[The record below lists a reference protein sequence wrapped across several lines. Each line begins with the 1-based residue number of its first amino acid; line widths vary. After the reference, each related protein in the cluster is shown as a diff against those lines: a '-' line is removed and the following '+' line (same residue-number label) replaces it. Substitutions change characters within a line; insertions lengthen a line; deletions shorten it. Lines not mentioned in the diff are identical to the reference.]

1 MEKSRLVFKENSSLI
16 PVKMGDSRVRS
27 SVKVG
32 DRVFTRVG
40 NDLVCFKESGGRYM
54 KTKTFDNVFKSPDVG
69 KYFPWT
75 VIESGNKQT
84 VLVVREKEGLSLYKI
99 EKSGVTNIKIQ
110 KSDSLIGDFDENDLN
125 EMKYVQS
132 KSSEGSMLVVS
143 LEEENVMFECI
154 DKDLRSIKIVD
165 YTGTGE
171 VFAEFNDSQYDFFA
185 IRKKKGFVGLQLK
198 SDKIKEEVIA
208 KKFRDMIPESPKKV
222 FVVQIN
228 ASKFYLFA
236 SNLGLYVYKFS
247 GDVLDLLCFDQN
259 FSTEKG
265 WTDAHWN
272 AVQVVKDN
280 GKAFLIFTGPNGIAA
295 YGVSENCASE
305 VPFESSIPLDMKHGA
320 VLGATLKRDQLTLL
334 VNNGTVIDS
343 VVVAIEKVPAR
354 VVPKQQEIKPPN
366 YASMVTLDRSI
377 QQRVLQ
383 QPITKRSLWLG
394 ETLDTS
400 SIATGVDRTTGRLS
414 FQLPIIDLRAKFGVP
429 IRHSF
434 YYDQPDVDPEAVGVL
449 GVGHWTRSVDF
460 IYVDRKDGVFEE
472 DFEYFLVSDKTKV
485 RLEWVRSG
493 DRREHF
499 AFNGTEV
506 VYHKDRGEAGR
517 WEIKLRDVTCT
528 YGEDERAVRWT
539 LGWPNW
545 NGKGSDRDS
554 VVRRPLE
561 WYLSKTSMN
570 KGGSE
575 VRYSYESDM
584 VVVKGLVSYTKA
596 IVLKQIEDTSEDVKV
611 EFNFRKVVSGVKS
624 DNDNLS
630 TNFEDSFQLSGFN
643 VETAKYFQN
652 ITIKYNQDQTLKEIV
667 DKGKAILKLEYAN
680 YKITNIV
687 MPSGETHAY
696 NYKEISI
703 KSQQVE
709 KRFSDG
715 SFVYSG
721 PTYTL
726 VANINHNKT
735 INIQALDIN
744 ASDDLARNVLV
755 DPINLKENIK
765 SLNVL
770 TQSQYFVV
778 IARSESTTAVVP
790 HVKHKES
797 WKQHKEQSYHKLV
810 DFVAYDGYW
819 MLVHRGKDQKF
830 KLSIFELNSSLTD
843 FKRVEQELKAKDHLG
858 VTFISRGIVYFS
870 DSGIFMH
877 RFSAKENTFVE
888 RTLKS
893 GDFTAKTISLVEKFN
908 ILSYPRETKESL
920 QKYKDDLL
928 DSLIRGGI
936 AMVNNFL
943 TVRELSLNNGKFE
956 TFLHTFILQDVYTLV
971 EDQSKEHKLIGLDLN
986 SWTLNLKVNL
996 QGYDNTEHHYGF
1008 KFVNNKNKWELS
1020 IDKHDAYVTDKKEYN
1035 PYVLGYLKLPI
1046 DFEQFQLFRA
1056 GDEVVYGTKK
1066 ISFDGRQIQ
1075 LKDVDKSDITL
1086 EKINLKITKAIHLT
1100 KESKNANIKL
1110 KGPKFTKNLDITR
1123 LDHVLFKLPFYLA
1136 YKKGDKYKVL
1146 TLRNTGS
1153 ELGNALDIQGSVL
1166 KQSTGRL
1173 LITRQVDNSK
1183 NETVIIPLRA
1193 LDQHSHF
1200 KTSVIVAEQQGP
1212 SKNKYEFDTNS
1223 AVILGSSVAFKVVK
1237 MYPGVDYGYF
1247 EQTTNFVDQTRTV
1260 RVFDAENKIVAENY
1274 KGEQEKRD
1282 KAPRLNECCVL
1293 FDKFGINPIV
1303 DFYPY
1308 KLDSQQVDFIG
1319 FEKYENLKRNHW
1331 NINESKVIRGN
1342 FAGTG
1347 NSYYK
1352 LKSSDTLEGSY
1363 VVPNLKQPFVVSS
1376 WIRVDKGLSVGS
1388 ETDTLTVRVHQRSF
1402 KGVIKD
1408 QINEWFYVEA
1418 LLNQEATPQGSQSVK
1433 VTFSSTNFEF
1443 LDIDH
1448 VRFSP
1453 LDFNFEATVYD
1464 ETSAK
1469 PIGFLRNN
1477 GRAAQVLYDYLGR
1490 KIGEIDENGN
1500 VVKLLTY
1507 SKLFGIGKLQVQ
1519 SMVQIYPSMGFL
1531 EAMSPYTLRQIW
1543 EIDNGLKFSSKRVV
1557 FNNPSKMK
1565 LKKLL
1570 TDCSSAGIRFMFQNN
1585 NHKSLKITFGVGDAP
1600 VVIQEIQGEAVI
1612 LRYSKFYSVWIN
1624 GNLIK
1629 DHKLQWTGSKQLSIE
1644 GSNDVELRDLIV
1656 MKDFD
1661 LLVEYS
1667 DTKGHPLQQ
1676 ISVEDSN
1683 NLLIRGFSY
1692 DSLGRKTVESVWS
1705 RIVINAL
1712 SNQVLHYR
1720 SNFIIDSNGVVSGSL
1735 VTSTAS
1741 EYQQYPF
1748 TTTQYLKCPLEIR
1761 TKVGFPG
1768 KENNI
1773 NSKRAISF
1781 SKSSNSNF
1789 LQLLFPPSN
1798 GFRYE
1803 VKHLPNGA
1811 INTIVMDNRD
1821 LKVAEYVAVPGYDH
1835 ILTTYGYDE
1844 AGNLEEVL
1852 PPNFHQHARTL
1863 QATEDLQTFLR
1874 KHESTRSKWRVLK
1887 RYNADLQITS
1897 KETPDAGKYEFLHN
1911 ERKQLRFLV
1920 HYDVKSTVDRV
1931 FYYKYTTSG
1940 EVFEFGILDTY
1951 KPTQELR
1958 QNSNKDDY
1966 PITSQNYIQFDYGET
1981 EPRSYLRGRK
1991 QTTLKVDPNGKT
2003 TETVFYG
2010 GDGEVLGRSYLHPT
2024 ETNQTLDVVFGYE
2037 RGNVNEVGYPVQFKG
2052 TKLVISYT
2060 HNLKGQ
2066 VVAIGTPTDPMHFAK
2081 IEHTP
2086 RGKVQKV
2093 VYLPRS
2099 EKDKFEQVYGY
2110 DPAGNMIKIDSSYLT
2125 ETLDYAKGS
2134 GYNRDNEGDGSILR
2148 TTFKA
2153 KWHSKGNQNL
2163 LRMTTDDLVE
2173 SDSRILKATECFK
2186 KLKELGYIDDNFKA
2200 IRTLNTEDPRSE
2212 CLKGRLL
2219 KKISALL
2226 LKKGYPRKYGHAY
2239 DYGSHG
2245 EMTVAR
2251 YFTNEEDPSTRIQIS
2266 TVGSIANPSPGDV
2279 QSFDIDPNGNHKKF
2293 YTGYQRFELQYQPF
2307 TNKIESVKQ
2316 DTSNAMNIRY
2326 NSVGNIIQADHKNI
2340 ISIEYDHLVDRA
2352 SRITLKDGTTVQL
2365 GYDIRGERN
2374 VKKVVTASGK
2384 RTETYYI
2391 RDDKGR
2397 CLVDIKV
2404 VHLTRNAKP
2413 MFTLTSYVY
2422 GPLGLVGFIRNDA
2435 YYSVISDHEG
2445 STRLVVKNG
2454 EVVAAYDYLP
2464 YGQRL
2469 RFYNT
2474 DPDGHVAYQYTGQEF
2489 DEETGLYNYHA
2500 RLYDPELGRFYQTD
2514 PQDQYPSPYKYA
2526 GNSPVMMVD
2535 PDGEF
2540 ALMIA
2545 CIVFAIVGSYLG
2557 AASVNQ
2563 SWNPLAWNWKSGHT
2577 YLGMF
2582 SGAVAG
2588 AVLPIGGVAS
2598 FGYFSALGGA
2608 TFASFATASVALAG
2622 AYLGMAGAANDWN
2635 PAQWDFTSPALYSG
2649 MLSGIS
2655 VAVNIPSGSVGIA
2668 RTLTSYTGKAQYGY
2682 MAFVIGGS
2690 IGFGY
2695 LAGSFANNMTFNPMK
2710 WQWNARTIVA
2720 LMEGGSTILMGTSA
2734 TMKHGPRKQ
2743 FFELAPPTRPQPA
2756 FRRMPEIYEHFHK
2769 AVLDDKALW
2778 VFKQA
2783 KQSAK
2788 EIMKHREPLGHY
2800 VRGPPG
2806 VTLVQIAE
2814 FVSPARQLAGNVLS
2828 ISYMVKEYSEYQKMF
2843 NDLGTASPKVR
2854 SKRSDENAT
2863 SGCSRASFSNR
2874 MLSYLSS
2881 LWNFNDSNK
2890 RQTSDNI
2897 HSVAFTHSEQRQ
2909 PHSLKTFSFQNCV
2922 PTNSDISSYTC
2933 YQSTAKV
2940 EVFPKE
2946 PTGPRAPHSVVPMDG
2961 CAPFHWYG
2969 RPAIGCEGQDFA
2981 FIYTP
2986 YETPKWFSFL
2996 DGWLLLVRVG
3006 VQIVGDLKLR
3016 GCDAERKVSCSEFEL
3031 AEYGKQLSRID
3042 DILKRNGEVE
3052 FDWAKKQLDEMRED
3066 LKQYLSGEKISA
3078 YVKMIFEEKIEAL
3091 KEDILDQIANGF
3103 EFLRKC

>member
-1 MEKSRLVFKENSSLI
+1 MEKSRLVFKENTSLI
-16 PVKMGDSRVRS
+16 PVKM
-27 SVKVG
+27 
-32 DRVFTRVG
+32 
-40 NDLVCFKESGGRYM
+40 
-54 KTKTFDNVFKSPDVG
+54 
-69 KYFPWT
+69 
-75 VIESGNKQT
+75 
-84 VLVVREKEGLSLYKI
+84 
-99 EKSGVTNIKIQ
+99 
-110 KSDSLIGDFDENDLN
+110 
-125 EMKYVQS
+125 
-132 KSSEGSMLVVS
+132 
-143 LEEENVMFECI
+143 
-154 DKDLRSIKIVD
+154 
-165 YTGTGE
+165 
-171 VFAEFNDSQYDFFA
+171 
-185 IRKKKGFVGLQLK
+185 
-198 SDKIKEEVIA
+198 
-208 KKFRDMIPESPKKV
+208 
-222 FVVQIN
+222 
-228 ASKFYLFA
+228 
-236 SNLGLYVYKFS
+236 
-247 GDVLDLLCFDQN
+247 
-259 FSTEKG
+259 G

-295 YGVSENCASE
+295 YAVSENCASE
-305 VPFESSIPLDMKHGA
+305 EPFESSIPLDMKHGA

-400 SIATGVDRTTGRLS
+400 SIATGVDRTTGRLN

-506 VYHKDRGEAGR
+506 VYHKDRGDAGQ

-584 VVVKGLVSYTKA
+584 VVVTGLVSYTKA

-611 EFNFRKVVSGVKS
+611 EFKFRK
-624 DNDNLS
+624 
-630 TNFEDSFQLSGFN
+630 
-643 VETAKYFQN
+643 
-652 ITIKYNQDQTLKEIV
+652 
-667 DKGKAILKLEYAN
+667 
-680 YKITNIV
+680 
-687 MPSGETHAY
+687 
-696 NYKEISI
+696 
-703 KSQQVE
+703 
-709 KRFSDG
+709 
-715 SFVYSG
+715 
-721 PTYTL
+721 
-726 VANINHNKT
+726 
-735 INIQALDIN
+735 
-744 ASDDLARNVLV
+744 
-755 DPINLKENIK
+755 
-765 SLNVL
+765 
-770 TQSQYFVV
+770 
-778 IARSESTTAVVP
+778 
-790 HVKHKES
+790 
-797 WKQHKEQSYHKLV
+797 
-810 DFVAYDGYW
+810 
-819 MLVHRGKDQKF
+819 
-830 KLSIFELNSSLTD
+830 
-843 FKRVEQELKAKDHLG
+843 
-858 VTFISRGIVYFS
+858 
-870 DSGIFMH
+870 
-877 RFSAKENTFVE
+877 
-888 RTLKS
+888 
-893 GDFTAKTISLVEKFN
+893 
-908 ILSYPRETKESL
+908 
-920 QKYKDDLL
+920 
-928 DSLIRGGI
+928 
-936 AMVNNFL
+936 
-943 TVRELSLNNGKFE
+943 
-956 TFLHTFILQDVYTLV
+956 
-971 EDQSKEHKLIGLDLN
+971 
-986 SWTLNLKVNL
+986 
-996 QGYDNTEHHYGF
+996 
-1008 KFVNNKNKWELS
+1008 
-1020 IDKHDAYVTDKKEYN
+1020 
-1035 PYVLGYLKLPI
+1035 
-1046 DFEQFQLFRA
+1046 
-1056 GDEVVYGTKK
+1056 
-1066 ISFDGRQIQ
+1066 
-1075 LKDVDKSDITL
+1075 
-1086 EKINLKITKAIHLT
+1086 
-1100 KESKNANIKL
+1100 
-1110 KGPKFTKNLDITR
+1110 
-1123 LDHVLFKLPFYLA
+1123 
-1136 YKKGDKYKVL
+1136 
-1146 TLRNTGS
+1146 
-1153 ELGNALDIQGSVL
+1153 
-1166 KQSTGRL
+1166 
-1173 LITRQVDNSK
+1173 
-1183 NETVIIPLRA
+1183 
-1193 LDQHSHF
+1193 
-1200 KTSVIVAEQQGP
+1200 
-1212 SKNKYEFDTNS
+1212 
-1223 AVILGSSVAFKVVK
+1223 
-1237 MYPGVDYGYF
+1237 
-1247 EQTTNFVDQTRTV
+1247 
-1260 RVFDAENKIVAENY
+1260 
-1274 KGEQEKRD
+1274 
-1282 KAPRLNECCVL
+1282 
-1293 FDKFGINPIV
+1293 
-1303 DFYPY
+1303 
-1308 KLDSQQVDFIG
+1308 
-1319 FEKYENLKRNHW
+1319 
-1331 NINESKVIRGN
+1331 
-1342 FAGTG
+1342 
-1347 NSYYK
+1347 
-1352 LKSSDTLEGSY
+1352 
-1363 VVPNLKQPFVVSS
+1363 
-1376 WIRVDKGLSVGS
+1376 
-1388 ETDTLTVRVHQRSF
+1388 
-1402 KGVIKD
+1402 
-1408 QINEWFYVEA
+1408 
-1418 LLNQEATPQGSQSVK
+1418 
-1433 VTFSSTNFEF
+1433 
-1443 LDIDH
+1443 
-1448 VRFSP
+1448 
-1453 LDFNFEATVYD
+1453 
-1464 ETSAK
+1464 
-1469 PIGFLRNN
+1469 
-1477 GRAAQVLYDYLGR
+1477 
-1490 KIGEIDENGN
+1490 
-1500 VVKLLTY
+1500 
-1507 SKLFGIGKLQVQ
+1507 
-1519 SMVQIYPSMGFL
+1519 
-1531 EAMSPYTLRQIW
+1531 
-1543 EIDNGLKFSSKRVV
+1543 
-1557 FNNPSKMK
+1557 
-1565 LKKLL
+1565 
-1570 TDCSSAGIRFMFQNN
+1570 
-1585 NHKSLKITFGVGDAP
+1585 
-1600 VVIQEIQGEAVI
+1600 
-1612 LRYSKFYSVWIN
+1612 
-1624 GNLIK
+1624 
-1629 DHKLQWTGSKQLSIE
+1629 
-1644 GSNDVELRDLIV
+1644 
-1656 MKDFD
+1656 
-1661 LLVEYS
+1661 
-1667 DTKGHPLQQ
+1667 
-1676 ISVEDSN
+1676 
-1683 NLLIRGFSY
+1683 
-1692 DSLGRKTVESVWS
+1692 
-1705 RIVINAL
+1705 
-1712 SNQVLHYR
+1712 
-1720 SNFIIDSNGVVSGSL
+1720 VSGSL
-1735 VTSTAS
+1735 VTSSAS

-1773 NSKRAISF
+1773 NSKRAISY

-1887 RYNADLQITS
+1887 KYNADLQITS
-1897 KETPDAGKYEFLHN
+1897 KETPDAGKYEFLYN

-1920 HYDVKSTVDRV
+1920 HYDIKSTVDRV

-2010 GDGEVLGRSYLHPT
+2010 GEGEVLGRSYLHPT

-2037 RGNVNEVGYPVQFKG
+2037 RGNVNEVGYPVQYKG

-2086 RGKVQKV
+2086 R
-2093 VYLPRS
+2093 
-2099 EKDKFEQVYGY
+2099 
-2110 DPAGNMIKIDSSYLT
+2110 
-2125 ETLDYAKGS
+2125 
-2134 GYNRDNEGDGSILR
+2134 
-2148 TTFKA
+2148 
-2153 KWHSKGNQNL
+2153 
-2163 LRMTTDDLVE
+2163 
-2173 SDSRILKATECFK
+2173 
-2186 KLKELGYIDDNFKA
+2186 
-2200 IRTLNTEDPRSE
+2200 
-2212 CLKGRLL
+2212 
-2219 KKISALL
+2219 
-2226 LKKGYPRKYGHAY
+2226 
-2239 DYGSHG
+2239 
-2245 EMTVAR
+2245 
-2251 YFTNEEDPSTRIQIS
+2251 
-2266 TVGSIANPSPGDV
+2266 
-2279 QSFDIDPNGNHKKF
+2279 
-2293 YTGYQRFELQYQPF
+2293 
-2307 TNKIESVKQ
+2307 
-2316 DTSNAMNIRY
+2316 
-2326 NSVGNIIQADHKNI
+2326 
-2340 ISIEYDHLVDRA
+2340 EYDHLVDRA

-2828 ISYMVKEYSEYQKMF
+2828 ISYMVKEY
-2843 NDLGTASPKVR
+2843 T
-2854 SKRSDENAT
+2854 
-2863 SGCSRASFSNR
+2863 
-2874 MLSYLSS
+2874 
-2881 LWNFNDSNK
+2881 
-2890 RQTSDNI
+2890 
-2897 HSVAFTHSEQRQ
+2897 FTHSGQRQ

-3006 VQIVGDLKLR
+3006 VHVVGDLKLR

-3078 YVKMIFEEKIEAL
+3078 HVKMIFEEKIEAL

>member
-1 MEKSRLVFKENSSLI
+1 MEKTRLVFKKNSSLI
-16 PVKMGDSRVRS
+16 PVKMGDSEEKS

-32 DRVFTRVG
+32 QRIFTRVD
-40 NDLVCFKESGGRYM
+40 NDLVCFEESDGQYG
-54 KTKTFDNVFKSPDVG
+54 KTKSFDNVFKSPNVE

-75 VIESGNKQT
+75 VYEVGIEQT

-99 EKSGVTNIKIQ
+99 EESGVTKIKIQ
-110 KSDSLIGDFDENDLN
+110 KGDSLIGEFDENDLVV
-125 EMKYVQS
+125 MKLVPS
-132 KSSEGSMLVVS
+132 KSSQGSLLVVKID
-143 LEEENVMFECI
+143 ENTITERI
-154 DKDLRSIKIVD
+154 DKELRSIKIVE

-171 VFAEFNDSQYDFFA
+171 TFAGFNDSQYDFFA

-198 SDKIKEEVIA
+198 SDKIREEVIA
-208 KKFRDMIPESPKKV
+208 KKFNSLIPESPKKV
-222 FVVQIN
+222 FVVTIN
-228 ASKFYLFA
+228 TSTFYVFA
-236 SNLGLYVYKFS
+236 SDLGLYVYMFS
-247 GDVLDLLCFDQN
+247 NDALDFLCLDQN

-272 AVQVVKDN
+272 AVLVVKDN

-295 YGVSENCASE
+295 YTVSENCSTE
-305 VPFESSIPLDMKHGA
+305 ESLESSIPLDMKHGA
-320 VLGATLKRDQLTLL
+320 VLGATLKRNQLTLL
-334 VNNGTVIDS
+334 VNNGSVIDS

-354 VVPKQQEIKPPN
+354 LTPKEQEIKPPN
-366 YASMVTLDRSI
+366 YASMVSLDRSI
-377 QQRVLQ
+377 QQRVHQ

-434 YYDQPDVDPEAVGVL
+434 YYDQPEVDPEAVGVL
-449 GVGHWTRSVDF
+449 GAGVWTRSVDF
-460 IYVDRKDGVFEE
+460 IYVDRKDGVFDE

-493 DRREHF
+493 DRRELF

-506 VYHKDRGEAGR
+506 VYHKDREEAGR
-517 WEIKLRDVTCT
+517 WEIKLKDVTCT

-554 VVRRPLE
+554 VLRRPLE

-575 VRYSYESDM
+575 VRYSYASDM
-584 VVVKGLVSYTKA
+584 VVVKELVSYTKA
-596 IVLKQIEDTSEDVKV
+596 IVLKQIEDTSEDIKV
-611 EFNFRKVVSGVKS
+611 EFKLRKGVSGVKS
-624 DNDNLS
+624 EKDYLS
-630 TNFEDSFQLSGFN
+630 TNFEESFQLLGFN
-643 VETAKYFQN
+643 VETAEYVQN
-652 ITIKYNQDQTLKEIV
+652 ITVKYNQDQTLEKIV
-667 DKGKAILKLEYAN
+667 ENGKAILKFEYEN
-680 YKITNIV
+680 QKITNIV
-687 MPSGETHAY
+687 LPSGETHAY
-696 NYKEISI
+696 SYKEISI
-703 KSQQVE
+703 KSKQVE

-735 INIQALDIN
+735 INIQLLDIN
-744 ASDDLARNVLV
+744 ASEDLAKKVQVN
-755 DPINLKENIK
+755 PINLKENIQ

-770 TQSQYFVV
+770 TQLQYFVV
-778 IARSESTTAVVP
+778 IARSDSKTAVVP

-797 WKQHKEQSYHKLV
+797 WKQLREQSYHKLV

-819 MLVHRGKDQKF
+819 MLVYMGKDQKF
-830 KLSIFELNSSLTD
+830 KLSLFELNSSLRD
-843 FKRVEQELKAKDHLG
+843 FNRVEQDLKAKDHLG
-858 VTFISRGIVYFS
+858 VTFISRGTVYFS

-877 RFSAKENTFVE
+877 RFSTKENKFVE
-888 RTLKS
+888 IQLKS
-893 GDFTAKTISLVEKFN
+893 GDFVAKTISLIEKFN
-908 ILSYPRETKESL
+908 ILSYPRETQESL
-920 QKYKDDLL
+920 TKYKNDLL
-928 DSLIRGGI
+928 ESLIRGGI

-956 TFLHTFILQDVYTLV
+956 TILHTFVLQDVYTLV
-971 EDQSKEHKLIGLDLN
+971 EDQFKEHKLIGLDLN
-986 SWTLNLKVNL
+986 SWALNLTVNL

-1008 KFVNNKNKWELS
+1008 KFINNKTKWQLS
-1020 IDKHDAYVTDKKEYN
+1020 IDKHDAYITDKKEYN
-1035 PYVLGYLKLPI
+1035 PYVLGYLKLPL

-1056 GDEVVYGTKK
+1056 GNEVVYGLKK
-1066 ISFDGRQIQ
+1066 ISFNGKQTQ

-1086 EKINLKITKAIHLT
+1086 EKINLQISKGVQLT
-1100 KESKNANIKL
+1100 KDSKNANIKL
-1110 KGPKFTKNLDITR
+1110 KDKKNTSNLDITR
-1123 LDHVLFKLPFYLA
+1123 LDHVLFKLPYYLA
-1136 YKKGDKYKVL
+1136 YKKDDNYKL
-1146 TLRNTGS
+1146 LKLRNAGL
-1153 ELGNALDIQGSVL
+1153 ELGNALDIEGSVL

-1173 LITRQVDNSK
+1173 LITRKVGNSK
-1183 NETVIIPLRA
+1183 NETVIVPLRA
-1193 LDQHSHF
+1193 LDQHNHF

-1212 SKNKYEFDTNS
+1212 SKNKYEFDASS

-1247 EQTTNFVDQTRTV
+1247 EQTTHFADQSRVV
-1260 RVFDAENKIVAENY
+1260 RVFDAENKIVVENY

-1282 KAPRLNECCVL
+1282 EIPRLNECCAL
-1293 FDKFGINPIV
+1293 FDKFGINPVV

-1331 NINESKVIRGN
+1331 NIDESKVIRGD

-1347 NSYYK
+1347 SSYYK
-1352 LKSSDTLEGSY
+1352 LKSLEKLEGSY
-1363 VVPNLKQPFVVSS
+1363 VVPNLNQPFVVSS
-1376 WIRVDKGLSVGS
+1376 WIRVDKGLTVGLKS
-1388 ETDTLTVRVHQRSF
+1388 DILTVTVNRRST

-1408 QINEWFYVEA
+1408 QINDWFYVEI
-1418 LLNQEATPQGSQSVK
+1418 LLNQEATRPGSQSLK
-1433 VTFSSTNFEF
+1433 ITFSSKNFEF

-1453 LDFNFEATVYD
+1453 LDFNFEATIYD
-1464 ETSAK
+1464 ETNAK
-1469 PIGFLRNN
+1469 PVGFLRNN
-1477 GRAAQVLYDYLGR
+1477 GRAAQILYDDLGR

-1507 SKLFGIGKLQVQ
+1507 SKLLGMDKLKVQ
-1519 SMVQIYPSMGFL
+1519 SVVQIYPSMGFL
-1531 EAMSPYTLRQIW
+1531 EGMSPYTLRQIW
-1543 EIDNGLKFSSKRVV
+1543 EFGNGLNFSSNRVT

-1570 TDCSSAGIRFMFQNN
+1570 KDFTSAGIRFMFQND
-1585 NHKSLKITFGVGDAP
+1585 HKSLKITFGVGDAP
-1600 VVIQEIQGEAVI
+1600 VVIQENQGEAVI
-1612 LRYSKFYSVWIN
+1612 LRYSKFCSVWIN

-1629 DHKLQWTGSKQLSIE
+1629 DHKLQWTGSKQLIIE
-1644 GSNDVELRDLIV
+1644 GSNGVELRDLIV
-1656 MKDFD
+1656 MEDFD

-1676 ISVEDSN
+1676 ISIEDSN

-1692 DSLGRKTVESVWS
+1692 DSLGRKTVESVWTRVGIDS
-1705 RIVINAL
+1705 
-1712 SNQVLHYR
+1712 SGNQVLNYR
-1720 SNFIIDSNGVVSGSL
+1720 SDFIQELNGVVSGSL
-1735 VTSTAS
+1735 VTNSAS

-1748 TTTQYLKCPLEIR
+1748 SETQYLKCPLEIR

-1768 KENNI
+1768 KDYNI
-1773 NSKRAISF
+1773 NSKKAISF
-1781 SKSSNSNF
+1781 SKSSHCNF
-1789 LQLLFPPSN
+1789 VQLLFPPAN

-1803 VKHLPNGA
+1803 EKRLSNGA

-1821 LKVAEYVAVPGYDH
+1821 LKVAEYVAVPRYDH

-1844 AGNLEEVL
+1844 AGNLEEIL

-1874 KHESTRSKWRVLK
+1874 KHDSARSKWRVLK
-1887 RYNADLQITS
+1887 KYNADLQVIS
-1897 KETPDAGKYEFLHN
+1897 KETPDAGKYNFLYN

-1940 EVFEFGILDTY
+1940 EVFEFGVLDTY
-1951 KPTQELR
+1951 KSAQELR
-1958 QNSNKDDY
+1958 QNLNKDDY

-1991 QTTLKVDPNGKT
+1991 QTTLKVDPNGRT

-2010 GDGEVLGRSYLHPT
+2010 GDGEVLGRSYMHPT

-2037 RGNVNEVGYPVQFKG
+2037 RGNVKEVGYPVQFKG

-2066 VVAIGTPTDPMHFAK
+2066 VVAIGTPTDPMYFAK

-2093 VYLPRS
+2093 VYLPGS
-2099 EKDKFEQVYGY
+2099 EKEKFEQVYEY
-2110 DPAGNMIKIDSSYLT
+2110 DPAGNMIKIDSSFLT

-2148 TTFKA
+2148 TTFEA

-2163 LRMTTDDLVE
+2163 LRLATDDLLA
-2173 SDSRILKATECFK
+2173 SGSRILKATECFK

-2200 IRTLNTEDPRSE
+2200 IRTLHTEDSRSE
-2212 CLKGRLL
+2212 CLKGRLW

-2251 YFTNEEDPSTRIQIS
+2251 YFTNEEDPSTCIQSS
-2266 TVGSIANPSPGDV
+2266 TMASIGNPSPGDV

-2293 YTGYQRFELQYQPF
+2293 YTGYQRFELQYQAF
-2307 TNKIESVKQ
+2307 TNKIESVKK
-2316 DTSNAMNIRY
+2316 DTNNAMSIRY
-2326 NSVGNIIQADHKNI
+2326 NSVGNIIQADHKYI
-2340 ISIEYDHLVDRA
+2340 TSIEYDHLVDRA
-2352 SRITLKDGTTVQL
+2352 SKISMQDGTTIKL

-2384 RTETYYI
+2384 RTEMYYI

-2404 VHLTRNAKP
+2404 VHLTRSAKP
-2413 MFTLTSYVY
+2413 MFTLTSYIY

-2435 YYSVISDHEG
+2435 FYSVISDHER

-2469 RFYNT
+2469 RIYKT

-2526 GNSPVMMVD
+2526 GNSPVIMVD

-2545 CIVFAIVGSYLG
+2545 CIVFAIVGAYLG

-2769 AVLDDKALW
+2769 VVLDDKALW

-2806 VTLVQIAE
+2806 VTLVQVAE
-2814 FVSPARQLAGNVLS
+2814 FVSPTRQIAGNVLS
-2828 ISYMVKEYSEYQKMF
+2828 VSYMVKEYSEYQKMCI
-2843 NDLGTASPKVR
+2843 DLGTASPKVR
-2854 SKRSDENAT
+2854 SKRSDKNAT
-2863 SGCSRASFSNR
+2863 SGSSRASFSNR
-2874 MLSYLSS
+2874 MLSFLSS

-2897 HSVAFTHSEQRQ
+2897 HSVAFQSQTK
-2909 PHSLKTFSFQNCV
+2909 SLKTLSFQNCV
-2922 PTNSDISSYTC
+2922 HTNSDTTSFTC

-2946 PTGPRAPHSVVPMDG
+2946 PTGPSAPRTVVPMDD

-2969 RPAIGCEGQDFA
+2969 RPAIGCDGQEFS

-2986 YETPKWFSFL
+2986 YETPKWLSFL
-2996 DGWLLLVRVG
+2996 DGWLLLARVG
-3006 VQIVGDLKLR
+3006 VQVVGDLKLR
-3016 GCDAERKVSCSEFEL
+3016 GCEAEKIVSCSEFEL
-3031 AEYGKQLSRID
+3031 AEYGKQLRKID
-3042 DILKRNGEVE
+3042 NILKRNGGVE

-3066 LKQYLSGEKISA
+3066 LKQYLSGEKVSE
-3078 YVKMIFEEKIEAL
+3078 YVKLIFEEKIEAL

-3103 EFLRKC
+3103 EFLIKC